1 MNQETKIDPYV
12 FFREAT
18 IRICGSLDIEAAM
31 SACVR
36 YLGQFMPATRM
47 VIEHYEPGPGIVR
60 TIATA
65 TATQGKKL
73 NLTTRIEKT
82 LHREVQTLLKK
93 TERSGY
99 TIVNRPE
106 ENPITRHLLASL
118 NISRDV
124 SVLFTTLAIEDQR
137 LGTVVMM
144 ADGKDRY
151 TEEHGKLF
159 GLLREPF
166 AIAMS
171 NARRHRMLE
180 KYKEQLV
187 DDNKYLHEEL
197 QRQASDEIIGAD
209 FGLKEVMKIV
219 RQVAPLDSPVLLL
232 GETGVGKDIMATA
245 IHSISP
251 RRDCPLITVNSGAIP
266 DNLIDSELFGHEKGA
281 FTGAEKKK
289 RGRFERAHTGTVF
302 LDEIGELPPE
312 AQVRLLRVL
321 QNKEIERVG
330 GTKSMKV
337 DVRIIAATNKNL
349 EDMVAQGRF
358 REDLWFRLNVIPIV
372 IPPLRARKGDIP
384 ALLHHFIE
392 RKSRELKLP
401 AAPDLAPGA
410 IDQLLAYD
418 WPGNVRE
425 LENIVERA
433 LILQNPGPLSFELLG
448 PVFGKTPTPTTN
460 RISNQQQKPPTLDQV
475 VASHIRDVLQLTNGK
490 VHGSDGAAAL
500 LDMKPST
507 LRYRMNK
514 LGIPYGRKKSKS
526 L

>member
-1 MNQETKIDPYV
+1 
-12 FFREAT
+12 
-18 IRICGSLDIEAAM
+18 
-31 SACVR
+31 
-36 YLGQFMPATRM
+36 
-47 VIEHYEPGPGIVR
+47 
-60 TIATA
+60 
-65 TATQGKKL
+65 
-73 NLTTRIEKT
+73 
-82 LHREVQTLLKK
+82 
-93 TERSGY
+93 
-99 TIVNRPE
+99 
-106 ENPITRHLLASL
+106 
-118 NISRDV
+118 
-124 SVLFTTLAIEDQR
+124 
-137 LGTVVMM
+137 
-144 ADGKDRY
+144 
-151 TEEHGKLF
+151 
-159 GLLREPF
+159 
-166 AIAMS
+166 
-171 NARRHRMLE
+171 
-180 KYKEQLV
+180 
-187 DDNKYLHEEL
+187 
-197 QRQASDEIIGAD
+197 
-209 FGLKEVMKIV
+209 
-219 RQVAPLDSPVLLL
+219 
-232 GETGVGKDIMATA
+232 MATA

-281 FTGAEKKK
+281 FTGAVQKK
-289 RGRFERAHTGTVF
+289 RGRFERAHTGTIF

-358 REDLWFRLNVIPIV
+358 REDLWFRLNVVPIV

-401 AAPDLAPGA
+401 AAPDLSPGA

-500 LDMKPST
+500 LDMKSST

-514 LGIPYGRKKSKS
+514 LGIPYGRKKSKP

>member
-1 MNQETKIDPYV
+1 MKKKAQINPYI

-31 SACVR
+31 SACVQ

-47 VIEHYEPGPGIVR
+47 FIEHYEPGPGIVR
-60 TIATA
+60 TIAMA
-65 TATQGKKL
+65 TADHGEKL
-73 NLTTRIEKT
+73 NLTTQIEQSF
-82 LHREVQTLLKK
+82 HREVQTLLKSTK
-93 TERSGY
+93 RSGY
-99 TIVNRPE
+99 SIVNRPE
-106 ENPITRHLLASL
+106 EKPITRHMLESL
-118 NISRDV
+118 NITREV
-124 SVLFTTLAIEDQR
+124 SILFTTLAIEDQR
-137 LGTVVMM
+137 LGTVVLM

-159 GLLREPF
+159 GLLKEPF
-166 AIAMS
+166 AIAMA

-180 KYKEQLV
+180 TYKEQLV
-187 DDNKYLHEEL
+187 DDNRYLHEEL

-209 FGLKEVMKIV
+209 FGLKEVMGIV

-232 GETGVGKDIMATA
+232 GETGVGKDVLANA
-245 IHSISP
+245 IHAISP
-251 RRDCPLITVNSGAIP
+251 RRERPFITVNSGAIP
-266 DNLIDSELFGHEKGA
+266 ANLIDSELFGHEKGA
-281 FTGAEKKK
+281 FTGAGQQK
-289 RGRFERAHTGTVF
+289 RGRFERAHTGTIF

-330 GTKSMKV
+330 GTRSIKV

-349 EDMVAQGRF
+349 EDMVVQGRF
-358 REDLWFRLNVIPIV
+358 REDLWFRLNVVPIG

-392 RKSRELKLP
+392 RKSRELKHP
-401 AAPDLAPGA
+401 TAPDLAAGA
-410 IDQLLAYD
+410 LDQLQAYD

-433 LILQNPGPLSFELLG
+433 LILQKPGPLSFELLG
-448 PVFGKTPTPTTN
+448 PVFGTTPKYRTNDRSTPH
-460 RISNQQQKPPTLDQV
+460 QKPPTLDQV
-475 VASHIRDVLQLTNGK
+475 VASHIRDVLQITEGK
-490 VHGSDGAAAL
+490 VHGSGGAAAL
-500 LDMKPST
+500 LGMKPST

-514 LGIPYGRKKSKS
+514 LGIPYGRKK
-526 L
+526 